1 MIRDQLQNP
10 IELYNP
16 MSISEIQQKYGII
29 DWNIFL
35 RHFTPNDASVPERV
49 IVTAPRF
56 MQALTKWLANSAT
69 SEDGITTR
77 TILDYFTIKTIL
89 ANISNLDKDT
99 REVHRAMVGSISS
112 GTTAP
117 PPRERV
123 CVTATSKAFGQLLG
137 RYFVIKS
144 FGGEPQREQAA
155 RFMDNIQ
162 GAWSERLNAIDWLD
176 GETRSRALEKVKKI
190 GHKEAYSTI
199 TPDVRSPDSLF
210 SYYAS
215 INVNPAGYYSNQKSA
230 SQWGLKQEWD
240 QVGKISDKNVWYMDP
255 HEVNA
260 YYTPTFNEIVIPAG
274 ILQNPFYH
282 SDLPQYL
289 NYGGIGVVIGHEITV
304 RSMYLIFHYTRYL
317 FSLYIACF

>member
-1 MIRDQLQNP
+1 
-10 IELYNP
+10 
-16 MSISEIQQKYGII
+16 MSIRELQQKYGFI
-29 DWNIFL
+29 DWNLFL

-49 IVTAPRF
+49 IVTSPRF
-56 MQALTKWLANSAT
+56 MQALSDWLVNSAS
-69 SEDGITTR
+69 SEDGVTTR
-77 TILDYFTIKTIL
+77 TMLDYFTIKTIL
-89 ANISNLDKDT
+89 ANINYLDKDT
-99 REVHRAMVGSISS
+99 REVHRAMTSSISS
-112 GTTAP
+112 GTTAS

-123 CVTATSKAFGQLLG
+123 CVTATSIAFGQLLG

-162 GAWSERLNAIDWLD
+162 SAWSERLGKIDWLD
-176 GETRSRALEKVKKI
+176 EETRSRALEKVNKI

-199 TPDVRSPDSLF
+199 APDVRSPNSLF
-210 SYYAS
+210 EYYATIHADPTS
-215 INVNPAGYYSNQKSA
+215 YYSNQKSA
-230 SQWGLKQEWD
+230 KNWELVKEWN
-240 QVGKISDKNVWYMDP
+240 QIGKSSDKNAWYMDP

-282 SDLPQYL
+282 SELPQYL

-304 RSMYLIFHYTRYL
+304 RDISF
-317 FSLYIACF
+317 